1 MDLSP
6 SAWWEAL
13 LPSVLAVAAV
23 TLALVCAVGAG
34 LVVVLRLVLLRR
46 RRRAVRE
53 EAAGGLA
60 GFTWTPPEE

>member
-13 LPSVLAVAAV
+13 LPSLLAVASVTAAFVFAV
-23 TLALVCAVGAG
+23 AAG
-34 LVVVLRLVLLRR
+34 IVVVLRLVLRR
-46 RRRAVRE
+46 RRRTVRE

>member
-34 LVVVLRLVLLRR
+34 LVVVLRLVLRR

>member
-23 TLALVCAVGAG
+23 TLALVCAVAAG
-34 LVVVLRLVLLRR
+34 LVVVLRLVLRR